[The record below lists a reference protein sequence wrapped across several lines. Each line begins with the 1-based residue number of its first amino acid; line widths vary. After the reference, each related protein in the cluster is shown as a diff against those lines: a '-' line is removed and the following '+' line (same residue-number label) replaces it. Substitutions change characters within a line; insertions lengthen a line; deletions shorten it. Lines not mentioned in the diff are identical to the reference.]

1 MRSFTSRE
9 FRANQAQVFALAD
22 AGETIVIRRRGKQDY
37 TLTPVDD
44 DDFQMTPQL
53 MADILKA
60 RRELAEGRT
69 RHFETHEEMQAW
81 LDSL

>member
-22 AGETIVIRRRGKQDY
+22 AGETVVIRRRGKQDY

-44 DDFQMTPQL
+44 DDFQMTPKL
-53 MADILKA
+53 MEDILQA
-60 RRELAEGRT
+60 RRDLAEGRT
-69 RHFETHEEMQAW
+69 RHFDTAEDAIRYY
-81 LDSL
+81 DSI